1 MKNYLT
7 IFIFIFLVNCSFS
20 ESKTGVKNTK
30 ISSNEINFSK
40 EYSFEEYINLLLNNN
55 KFKNYPDINDILD

>member
-1 MKNYLT
+1 MKNYFT
-7 IFIFIFLVNCSFS
+7 IFIFIFLVNCSFNES
-20 ESKTGVKNTK
+20 ELGVKNTE

-55 KFKNYPDINDILD
+55 KSKSYPNINNTPD